1 MNHVNFIKNYIRVM
15 LQEIGLLTS
24 QFEINFSIL
33 INQKPHMKKIFFPL
47 IAIFAF
53 GITACNQK
61 DSAQTDPEKDSLIA
75 LLNERNESIND
86 FVLTFNEVESNLD
99 SVARKQQI
107 ITVNTE
113 KPGELKPNQKTKI
126 NAEIVAINDLMDQNR
141 KKLAELTKK
150 LKNSSS
156 KNAGLEKTIAT
167 LTNQIATKDA
177 ELLALNDKL
186 NNLSVEIAE
195 LQTSVT
201 ILKEDNT
208 VQAQDIENKTTALHT
223 AYYVVGK
230 SSDLQDAKIIDKKGG
245 LLGIGKTTQ
254 LSKDFDNSKFTKIDY
269 TQTGNISINSEIKIV
284 TNHPSDSYTLE
295 KDEKNKD
302 LIKNIIITNPEKFW
316 STSKYLVVVK
326 D

>member
-1 MNHVNFIKNYIRVM
+1 
-15 LQEIGLLTS
+15 
-24 QFEINFSIL
+24 
-33 INQKPHMKKIFFPL
+33 MKKIIFSL
-47 IAIFAF
+47 ITLSAIGF
-53 GITACNQK
+53 TACNQQK
-61 DSAQTDPEKDSLIA
+61 SAETDPEKDSLIA

-107 ITVNTE
+107 ITITSD

-126 NAEIVAINDLMDQNR
+126 NNEIAAINELMDQNR
-141 KKLAELTKK
+141 KKLAELTRK

-167 LTNQIATKDA
+167 LTSQIATKDA
-177 ELLALNDKL
+177 ELVALNDKL
-186 NNLSVEIAE
+186 NSMSVEIAE
-195 LQTSVT
+195 LNTTNT
-201 ILKEDNT
+201 ILKEDIT
-208 VQAQDIENKTTALHT
+208 VKTQDIESKTTALHT

-230 SSDLQDAKIIDKKGG
+230 SKDLQESKIIDKKGG

-254 LSKDFDNSKFTKIDY
+254 LNSDFDNSKFTRIDY

-295 KDEKNKD
+295 TDEKNKD
-302 LIKNIIITNPEKFW
+302 LVKNIVITNPEKFW
-316 STSKYLVVVK
+316 STSKYLVVVSE
-326 D
+326 

>member
-1 MNHVNFIKNYIRVM
+1 
-15 LQEIGLLTS
+15 
-24 QFEINFSIL
+24 
-33 INQKPHMKKIFFPL
+33 MKKIIFSL
-47 IAIFAF
+47 ITLSAIGF
-53 GITACNQK
+53 TSCNQQK
-61 DSAQTDPEKDSLIA
+61 SAETDPEKDSLIA

-107 ITVNTE
+107 ITITSD

-126 NAEIVAINDLMDQNR
+126 NNEIAAINELMDQNR
-141 KKLAELTKK
+141 KKLAELTRK

-167 LTNQIATKDA
+167 LTSQIATKDA
-177 ELLALNDKL
+177 ELVALNDKL
-186 NNLSVEIAE
+186 NSMSVEIAE
-195 LQTSVT
+195 LNTTNT
-201 ILKEDNT
+201 ILKEDIT
-208 VQAQDIENKTTALHT
+208 VKTQDIESKTTALHT

-230 SSDLQDAKIIDKKGG
+230 SKDLQESKIIDKKGG

-254 LSKDFDNSKFTKIDY
+254 LNSDFDNSKFTRIDY

-295 KDEKNKD
+295 TDEKNKD
-302 LIKNIIITNPEKFW
+302 LVKNIVITNPEKFW
-316 STSKYLVVVK
+316 STSKYLVVVSE
-326 D
+326 

>member
-1 MNHVNFIKNYIRVM
+1 MQHFYSELTKNN
-15 LQEIGLLTS
+15 T
-24 QFEINFSIL
+24 
-33 INQKPHMKKIFFPL
+33 MKKIIFSL
-47 IAIFAF
+47 ITLSAIGF
-53 GITACNQK
+53 TSCNQQK
-61 DSAQTDPEKDSLIA
+61 SAETDPEKDSLIA

-107 ITVNTE
+107 ITITSD

-126 NAEIVAINDLMDQNR
+126 NNEIAAINELMDQNR
-141 KKLAELTKK
+141 KKLAELTRK

-167 LTNQIATKDA
+167 LTSQIATKDA
-177 ELLALNDKL
+177 ELVALNDKL
-186 NNLSVEIAE
+186 NSMSVEIAE
-195 LQTSVT
+195 LNTTNT
-201 ILKEDNT
+201 ILKEDIT
-208 VQAQDIENKTTALHT
+208 VKAQDIESKTTALHT

-230 SSDLQDAKIIDKKGG
+230 SKDLQESKIIDKKGG

-254 LSKDFDNSKFTKIDY
+254 LNSDFDNSKFTRIDY

-295 KDEKNKD
+295 TDEKNKD
-302 LIKNIIITNPEKFW
+302 LVKNIVITNPEKFW
-316 STSKYLVVVK
+316 STSKYLVVVSE
-326 D
+326 